1 MKKSAAAGL
10 LPVGMTDV
18 LPPFAS
24 NEADAVEKILGFFEN
39 YAYQR
44 VTPPLAEFE
53 ETLFCQQNDD
63 LRNQT
68 FRLIDPLSGKMMGI
82 RADMTAQIGRIA
94 LTRLSDEP
102 RPLRLAYSG
111 HVLRLNGTQLNPARQ
126 ILQVGAE
133 LVGADVAQAD
143 AEVVLL
149 ALGALKRIGIENV
162 SIDLNLP
169 TLFPALCRAYA
180 FDREDTAALADFVNQ
195 KDFSAASEFLDGMGE
210 KGKSALPVFD
220 VLCSAYGDCDR
231 VTALLSAVDLPDE
244 ARAECR
250 RLAQVAEVL
259 KNSGVAVKITADALE
274 NRGFEY
280 HCGIAFTLYD
290 ADTFVELGRG
300 GRYIASVTGKSG
312 EPAVGVTLLMTE
324 ILSVLKIPAAQKR
337 VYVPV
342 GTPFSE
348 TEKLKG
354 YAVVCGLS
362 NDAKGEARR
371 LSCDFIYSDGVVRP
385 L

>member
-1 MKKSAAAGL
+1 M
-10 LPVGMTDV
+10 PVGMTDV

-24 NEADAVEKILGFFEN
+24 NEADAVEKILAFFER
-39 YAYQR
+39 YTYQR
-44 VTPPLAEFE
+44 VSPPLAEFE
-53 ETLFCQQNDD
+53 ETLFFRQNDD
-63 LRNQT
+63 LKNQT
-68 FRLIDPLSGKMMGI
+68 FRFIDPQSGKTMGI
-82 RADMTAQIGRIA
+82 RADMTSQVGRIA

-133 LVGADVAQAD
+133 LVGADIAQAD

-149 ALGALKRIGIENV
+149 AARALNAIGFENIAV
-162 SIDLNLP
+162 DLNLP
-169 TLFPALCRAYA
+169 TLYPALCRAYA
-180 FDREDTAALADFVNQ
+180 FNAEDAAVLADFVNQ
-195 KDFSAASEFLDGMGE
+195 KDFSAAREFLNGLGHN
-210 KGKSALPVFD
+210 GRAALPVFD
-220 VLCSAYGDCDR
+220 VLFDAYGDCDR
-231 VTALLSAVDLPDE
+231 VLALLGTLDLPEE
-244 ARAECR
+244 ARAECH
-250 RLAQVAEVL
+250 RLAQVAELL
-259 KNSGVAVKITADALE
+259 KNSGVALKLTADALE

-300 GRYIASVTGKSG
+300 GRYIASVKGKSG

-324 ILSVLKIPAAQKR
+324 ILSVLKIPAPKKR
-337 VYVPV
+337 VYVPLN
-342 GTPFSE
+342 TPFSE
-348 TEKLKG
+348 TEKLNG

-362 NDAKGEARR
+362 NDAEGEARR
-371 LSCDFIYSDGVVRP
+371 LSCDFICAGGTLRP

>member
-24 NEADAVEKILGFFEN
+24 NEADAVEKILAFFER

-44 VTPPLAEFE
+44 VSPPLAEFE
-53 ETLFCQQNDD
+53 ETLFFRQNDD
-63 LRNQT
+63 LKNQT
-68 FRLIDPLSGKMMGI
+68 FRFIDPQSGKTMGI
-82 RADMTAQIGRIA
+82 RADMTSQVGRIA

-133 LVGADVAQAD
+133 LVGADIAQAD

-149 ALGALKRIGIENV
+149 AARALNAIGFENISV
-162 SIDLNLP
+162 DLNLP
-169 TLFPALCRAYA
+169 TLYPALCRAYA
-180 FDREDTAALADFVNQ
+180 LNAEDAAVLADFVNQ
-195 KDFSAASEFLDGMGE
+195 KDFSAAREFLNGLGQS
-210 KGKSALPVFD
+210 GRAALPVFD
-220 VLCSAYGDCDR
+220 VLFDAYGDCDR
-231 VTALLSAVDLPDE
+231 VLALLNTLDLPEE
-244 ARAECR
+244 ARAECH
-250 RLAQVAEVL
+250 RLAQVAELL
-259 KNSGVAVKITADALE
+259 KNSGVSLKLTADALE

-300 GRYIASVTGKSG
+300 GRYIASVKGKSG

-324 ILSVLKIPAAQKR
+324 ILSVLKIPAPKKR
-337 VYVPV
+337 VYVPLN
-342 GTPFSE
+342 TPFSE
-348 TEKLKG
+348 TEKLNG

-362 NDAKGEARR
+362 NDAEGEARR
-371 LSCDFIYSDGVVRP
+371 LSCDFICAGGTLRP

>member
-24 NEADAVEKILGFFEN
+24 NEADAVEKILAFFER

-44 VTPPLAEFE
+44 VSPPLAEFE
-53 ETLFCQQNDD
+53 ETLFFRQNDD
-63 LRNQT
+63 LKNQT
-68 FRLIDPLSGKMMGI
+68 FRFIDPQSGKTMGI
-82 RADMTAQIGRIA
+82 RADMTSQVGRIA

-133 LVGADVAQAD
+133 LVGADIAQAD

-149 ALGALKRIGIENV
+149 AARALNAIGFENISV
-162 SIDLNLP
+162 DLNLP
-169 TLFPALCRAYA
+169 TLYPALCRAYA
-180 FDREDTAALADFVNQ
+180 FNAEDAAVLADFVNQ
-195 KDFSAASEFLDGMGE
+195 KDFSAAREFLNGLGHN
-210 KGKSALPVFD
+210 GRAALPVFD
-220 VLCSAYGDCDR
+220 VLFDAYGDCDR
-231 VTALLSAVDLPDE
+231 VLALLGTLDLPEE
-244 ARAECR
+244 ARAECH
-250 RLAQVAEVL
+250 RLAQVAELL
-259 KNSGVAVKITADALE
+259 KNSGVALKLTADALE

-300 GRYIASVTGKSG
+300 GRYIASVKGKSG

-324 ILSVLKIPAAQKR
+324 ILSVLKIPAPKKR
-337 VYVPV
+337 VYVPLN
-342 GTPFSE
+342 TPFSE
-348 TEKLKG
+348 TEKLNG

-362 NDAKGEARR
+362 NDAEGEARR
-371 LSCDFIYSDGVVRP
+371 LSCDFICAGGTLRP

>member
-1 MKKSAAAGL
+1 M
-10 LPVGMTDV
+10 
-18 LPPFAS
+18 
-24 NEADAVEKILGFFEN
+24 
-39 YAYQR
+39 
-44 VTPPLAEFE
+44 
-53 ETLFCQQNDD
+53 
-63 LRNQT
+63 
-68 FRLIDPLSGKMMGI
+68 
-82 RADMTAQIGRIA
+82 
-94 LTRLSDEP
+94 
-102 RPLRLAYSG
+102 
-111 HVLRLNGTQLNPARQ
+111 RLNGTQLNPARQ

-195 KDFSAASEFLDGMGE
+195 KDFSAAREFLDGMGE

-259 KNSGVAVKITADALE
+259 KNSDVAVKITADALE

-300 GRYIASVTGKSG
+300 GR
-312 EPAVGVTLLMTE
+312 
-324 ILSVLKIPAAQKR
+324 
-337 VYVPV
+337 
-342 GTPFSE
+342 
-348 TEKLKG
+348 
-354 YAVVCGLS
+354 
-362 NDAKGEARR
+362 
-371 LSCDFIYSDGVVRP
+371 
-385 L
+385 

>member
-24 NEADAVEKILGFFEN
+24 SEADAVERIIHTFQN

-44 VTPPLAEFE
+44 VSPPMAEFE
-53 ETLFCQQNDD
+53 ETLFFRQNDD
-63 LRNQT
+63 LKNQT
-68 FRLIDPLSGKMMGI
+68 FRLVDALSGKTMGI
-82 RADMTAQIGRIA
+82 RADMTDQIARIA
-94 LTRLSDEP
+94 LTRLADEP
-102 RPLRLAYSG
+102 RPLRLAYAG
-111 HVLRLNGTQLNPARQ
+111 HVLRLKGTQLNPARQ

-133 LVGADVAQAD
+133 LIGTDSAQAD

-149 ALGALKRIGIENV
+149 AVKALKSIGIENV

-169 TLFPALCRAYA
+169 TLFPALCRAYG
-180 FDREDTAALADFVNQ
+180 FDSETAESLSVLINQ
-195 KDFSAASEFLDGMGE
+195 KDFSAAGAFLESLGAVGR
-210 KGKSALPVFD
+210 KALSLFN
-220 VLCSAYGDCDR
+220 VLFEAYGDCGR
-231 VTALLSAVDLPDE
+231 VVSLLNTLALPEE
-244 ARAECR
+244 ARAECH
-250 RLAQVAEVL
+250 RLAQVADKL
-259 KNSGVAVKITADALE
+259 KASGTSLKITADALE

-348 TEKLKG
+348 TEKLKE